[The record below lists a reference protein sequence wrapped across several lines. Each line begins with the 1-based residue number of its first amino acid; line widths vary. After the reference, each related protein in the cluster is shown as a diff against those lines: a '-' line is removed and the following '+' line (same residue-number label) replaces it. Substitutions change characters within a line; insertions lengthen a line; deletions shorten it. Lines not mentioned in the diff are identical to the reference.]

1 VANGYKELYRHR
13 AIPELLTSRLV
24 ENFGFAIMSGVWS
37 ILLFKEGLTDGEI
50 GVVRGLAV
58 ILTLLTSLLLP
69 RLLEKYDESIVY
81 PLSLALAGVMAFL
94 AGAPSVILI
103 TIAFLSVRLLNSVK
117 QSSFSVMFRDSFRK
131 ITDYTMAQG
140 VLSGLM
146 SFAWLIGP
154 FAGGFIMDKFD
165 PVGAMYVSGCFLILA
180 SIIAAIKRVPH
191 ITKQVRSD
199 LNPIANISFFTK
211 IRGLNVSYMMKSGI
225 DVWWAFIFTFLPLF
239 MLENGYSLF
248 EIGMVLGLTQL
259 PLVIGE
265 FVTLRS
271 LNTFSFK
278 TIFSGCYLYLLLISL
293 LAFSLTQS
301 SIIIAALIAG
311 SVALSFLEP
320 LCEVFFFSLTTKEE
334 EERAYPIFNTSSS
347 FGEGLFSLGLGMA
360 LTALSFR
367 YSFLIVAVAMLV
379 LYLFARRIHKVPYTY
394 S

>member
-1 VANGYKELYRHR
+1 LANGYKELYKHR

-37 ILLFKEGLTDGEI
+37 ILLFREGLTDGEI

-69 RLLEKYDESIVY
+69 RLLEKYDESILY
-81 PLSLALAGVMAFL
+81 PLSLTLAGVMAFL

-131 ITDYTMAQG
+131 VTDYTMAQG

-165 PVGAMYVSGCFLILA
+165 PVGAMYVSGSFLILA
-180 SIIAAIKRVPH
+180 SLIAAIKRVPH

-199 LNPIANISFFTK
+199 LNPIANIRFFTR
-211 IRGLNVSYMMKSGI
+211 IRGLKVSYMMKSGI

-239 MLENGYSLF
+239 MLENSYSLF
-248 EIGMVLGLTQL
+248 EIGLVLGLTQL
-259 PLVIGE
+259 PLVLGE
-265 FVTLRS
+265 FVTLKS

-293 LAFSLTQS
+293 LAFSFTQS
-301 SIIIAALIAG
+301 SVVIAVLIAG

-320 LCEVFFFSLTTKEE
+320 LCEVFFFSLTTKGE

-347 FGEGLFSLGLGMA
+347 FGEGLFSLGLGLA

-367 YSFLIVAVAMLV
+367 YSFLIVAAAMLV
-379 LYLFARRIHKVPYTY
+379 LYLFSRRIHKISYTY